1 MKEWTKLITLPVC
14 NLESGMAATS
24 KRPLHEPTLSVSH
37 LWDQSARLNIMR
49 DPESVDGVE
58 HVVRA
63 RGKAFD
69 LRGDFPVVDRFD
81 LDLAL
86 VVGVALPR
94 RDLVFVH

>member
-1 MKEWTKLITLPVC
+1 
-14 NLESGMAATS
+14 
-24 KRPLHEPTLSVSH
+24 
-37 LWDQSARLNIMR
+37 MR

-86 VVGVALPR
+86 VVGVTLPR
-94 RDLVFVH
+94 RDLVFVHRDKLEGMRELASWFDALRVAELTIFRDSDFRWEQRF